1 MKQNV
6 VYFPKNGLIFSRDKD
21 YLVGIT
27 NHKETKDDE
36 FPVDGIPVY
45 YDLDD
50 MNPLPFRLY
59 KDELGYYVANPS
71 G

>member
-6 VYFPKNGLIFSRDKD
+6 VYDPKSGLVYSRDKD

-27 NHKETKDDE
+27 THSSTED
-36 FPVDGIPVY
+36 FPINGLPVY

-59 KDELGYYVANPS
+59 KDELGYYVA